1 MNNQITL
8 NGQQLMV
15 QTISPNQTIQL
26 QSSNNQNYPQLLMP
40 SQQIILQQPQ
50 NGQILQTSDGQAI
63 LCNPINTEG
72 SNLVQTPQGLIQLP
86 ANTIINNS
94 QQPISANS
102 VTTPNGNY
110 FVLMPG
116 ANGIQT
122 IQRYPIAASSDC
134 EEEPLYVNAKQY
146 SRIMKRRQARAKL
159 EQEGRIPKVR
169 RKYLHESRHRHAMN
183 RVRGEGG
190 RFHTLGEGSEEM
202 AGGDNDNGS

>member
-1 MNNQITL
+1 
-8 NGQQLMV
+8 MV
-15 QTISPNQTIQL
+15 QTISPSQTIQL

-72 SNLVQTPQGLIQLP
+72 SNLVQTPQGLIQIP

-94 QQPISANS
+94 QQPIAANS

-202 AGGDNDNGS
+202 AGGDNDNGSLS